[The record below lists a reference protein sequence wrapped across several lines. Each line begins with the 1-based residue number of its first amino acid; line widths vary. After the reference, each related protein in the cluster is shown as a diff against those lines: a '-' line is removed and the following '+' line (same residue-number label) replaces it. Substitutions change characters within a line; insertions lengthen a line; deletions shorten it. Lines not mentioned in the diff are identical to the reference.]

1 MQEMIHQNKVIH
13 IIKDSYNIPVCISR
27 YFMANFSSKVFNF
40 KMKIYLCMTLIK
52 HERKYERVFLSLTLK
67 KSNKTLK
74 RLESSS
80 HKFFRKCDFTL
91 FDYFFLL
98 LNVFIK
104 LLLMV
109 K

>member
-1 MQEMIHQNKVIH
+1 MQEMIHQNKRID
-13 IIKDSYNIPVCISR
+13 IKKHSYNIPVCIFR
-27 YFMANFSSKVFNF
+27 VKPLIKNINF
-40 KMKIYLCMTLIK
+40 KMKIYLYMTLIK
-52 HERKYERVFLSLTLK
+52 HERKYERVSLSLTLK

>member
-1 MQEMIHQNKVIH
+1 MQEMIHQNKRID
-13 IIKDSYNIPVCISR
+13 IIKHSYNIPVCISKSLFR
-27 YFMANFSSKVFNF
+27 VKPLIKNINF
-40 KMKIYLCMTLIK
+40 KMKIYLYMTLIK

-91 FDYFFLL
+91 FDYFFC
-98 LNVFIK
+98 F
-104 LLLMV
+104 
-109 K
+109 

>member
-13 IIKDSYNIPVCISR
+13 IIIDSFNIPLIDISCQIFEQN
-27 YFMANFSSKVFNF
+27 YINY
-40 KMKIYLCMTLIK
+40 KMKTYLCTTLIK
-52 HERKYERVFLSLTLK
+52 HERTYERVFLSLTLK